1 MQRAVG
7 HGSGQFSRRSAQIM
21 QQDSVK
27 VIQSKDYQRSK
38 AQWPEGKDLP
48 IEPDWRLSIFGGFE
62 LKMKNL
68 N

>member
-38 AQWPEGKDLP
+38 AQWPEGKDL
-48 IEPDWRLSIFGGFE
+48 
-62 LKMKNL
+62 L
-68 N
+68 NS